1 MQEVSS
7 TVLGNQL
14 MMQQAVKV
22 FTMSTDPVAKQNSSG
37 MLGYL
42 ASTRPDF
49 CSMIARSE
57 GVGEAVEEQLAP
69 NCSHDMQHNAA
80 LLLGQLARASVA
92 FRRRFAGRAQGMASL
107 VSLLIC
113 SDTDTVCNTLWA
125 LRSLVE
131 EGTHR
136 DPLVRRQT
144 AAMLKPLTKSPDA
157 RVVVNAEALCH
168 MLRRPCPIDTTSD
181 VDDEAA
187 VLSLASILHTPP
199 PCAAPRAHHLGL
211 GDADNCPS
219 RAPRKRKNT
228 LGSVYCKDDNTERMC
243 KRLDRTQRDVFEDES
258 DADIAN
264 ETYDEEPNSGDL
276 GALAFLIQ
284 AAEG

>member
-1 MQEVSS
+1 
-7 TVLGNQL
+7 
-14 MMQQAVKV
+14 MMQQAVEV
-22 FTMSTDPVAKQNSSG
+22 FTRSSDPIAKQNASG

-42 ASTRPDF
+42 ASSRPDF

-57 GVGEAVEEQLAP
+57 GIVEAVEEQLAP

-92 FRRRFAGRAQGMASL
+92 FRRRFAGRTQAMASL
-107 VSLLIC
+107 VSLLVC
-113 SDTDTVCNTLWA
+113 KDTDTVCNTLWA

-136 DPLVRRQT
+136 DPVVRRQT
-144 AAMLKPLTKSPDA
+144 AAMLKPLTKSPDP
-157 RVVVNAEALCH
+157 RVVINAEALCQT
-168 MLRRPCPIDTTSD
+168 LRRPCPIDTTTD

-199 PCAAPRAHHLGL
+199 PCAAPRGHTL
-211 GDADNCPS
+211 GDADTPS
-219 RAPRKRKNT
+219 QTAIKRKKGLDSVYCKIG
-228 LGSVYCKDDNTERMC
+228 LGSVYCMDDYDRPS
-243 KRLDRTQRDVFEDES
+243 KRFDRTQRDVFEDDELES

-264 ETYDEEPNSGDL
+264 DIYDEDLTSGGS